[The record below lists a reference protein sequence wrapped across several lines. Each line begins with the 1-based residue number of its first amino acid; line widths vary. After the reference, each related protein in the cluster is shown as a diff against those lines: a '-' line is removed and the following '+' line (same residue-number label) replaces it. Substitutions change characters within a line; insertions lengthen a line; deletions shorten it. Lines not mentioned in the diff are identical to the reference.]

1 MRVASVWVGL
11 VVRVGASGVGG
22 HVVRVGASGMGGL
35 VVRGWWCGRASGE
48 GLVVWGG
55 EGLVVRGR
63 DWWCERRAN
72 GMERG

>member
-1 MRVASVWVGL
+1 MVW
-11 VVRVGASGVGG
+11 
-22 HVVRVGASGMGGL
+22 GGL

-72 GMERG
+72 GWRWAMWGRCL